1 MVAKPGGD
9 GWDLNINYDGLASLP
24 KLSVNLQ
31 MIRSFK
37 DKGLRGH
44 FGR

>member
-24 KLSVNLQ
+24 KLSVNGAV
-31 MIRSFK
+31 
-37 DKGLRGH
+37 DNVNH
-44 FGR
+44 FSHWNWRNR